1 MKKRNLLCVAL
12 TAALA
17 VSAVCLAACTP
28 EDEPTPPPP
37 ELGEFTLP
45 VDDAGRST
53 NVHVHDPS
61 VFQDPKDGKYY
72 VFGSHYAVA
81 SSTDLIEWKQEGED
95 DTEAKKTK
103 LFGSGGV
110 KAAMP
115 ETLKL
120 ANNNVDA
127 WAPDVEYYNG
137 KYYMYISFTT
147 AMYTSTSVISRVE
160 SDNVLGPYSNEKIL
174 VESIRAEQTA
184 SKPNCIDPEL
194 FYDKDGKLWM
204 VYGSFF
210 GGIYM
215 KELHNSGEKWGLPK
229 EDGVH
234 DFGKLVWNGGH
245 KNSGAKGAQGV
256 EGPYV
261 FYNAE
266 TDYYYLMTSES
277 DLMKDYNMR
286 IARSK
291 SPNGPYVDSTGKDVA
306 GEGEGN
312 KIAGNYHFGRA
323 GAQQGYAALGHNSV
337 LKTDKG
343 EFFVL
348 YHARRIATSSNTVSA
363 GHSLHASRLYFNED
377 GWPVMSPNAYV
388 GEELGKVKAENVTS
402 DFEVLLHSVE
412 TEVKASESKNYTFD
426 ADGKILSGTTEAGTW
441 TLSGDYYI
449 TIVLDEVTY
458 KGVVVPGWDMY
469 SPKAQQDGVACIT
482 AVSDAGRALW
492 AISK

>member
-1 MKKRNLLCVAL
+1 MKKKNLLCIAL

-17 VSAVCLAACTP
+17 LSTACLAACTP
-28 EDEPTPPPP
+28 KQEEPPKPAP
-37 ELGEFTLP
+37 ELEDLYLP
-45 VDDAGRST
+45 VDDAGRTT

-61 VFQDPKDGKYY
+61 VFQDPADGKYY

-81 SSTDLIEWKQEGED
+81 SSDDLIVWKQEGTD
-95 DTEAKKTK
+95 DTTGTTTK
-103 LFGSGGV
+103 LFGTGGV
-110 KAAMP
+110 RAAMP

-120 ANNNVDA
+120 ANNNADA

-160 SDNVLGPYSNEKIL
+160 ADSVLGPYSNETIL
-174 VESIRAEQTA
+174 VESIKAENNS

-215 KELHNSGEKWGLPK
+215 KELYNSGENWGLPK
-229 EDGVH
+229 ENGVH
-234 DFGKLVWNGGH
+234 DFGKLVWKGGY
-245 KNSGAKGAQGV
+245 KNPDEKGARGV

-291 SPNGPYVDSTGKDVA
+291 SPDGPYVDSTGADVA
-306 GEGEGN
+306 GDGAGN
-312 KIAGNYHFGRA
+312 KLAGNYHFAIA
-323 GAQQGYAALGHNSV
+323 GAQMGYAAMGHNSV
-337 LKTDKG
+337 IKTDGKY
-343 EFFVL
+343 FVVC
-348 YHARRIATSSNTVSA
+348 HARRMEGTNKVTT
-363 GHSLHASRLYFNED
+363 GHSLQVNQLYFNEE

-402 DFEVLLHSVE
+402 DFDVLIHSLE
-412 TEVKASESKNYTFD
+412 TKTAATESAEYTFA
-426 ADGKILSGTTEAGTW
+426 ADGKVMSGMTEAGTW

-449 TIVLDEVTY
+449 TIVLGEATY
-458 KGVVVPGWDMY
+458 KGVVAPGWDMY
-469 SPKAQQDGVACIT
+469 SVKAQQDGVVCIA
-482 AVSDAGRALW
+482 AVSNEGRALW
-492 AISK
+492 AIAK